1 MIHYITKVDKHHILE
16 VNGESISVEQR
27 ILNSVQEQRISNSV
41 QVLEYKGVTVFPD
54 FTISAYNK
62 PFTSIVVAV
71 EVARVVLKQGDLK

>member
-27 ILNSVQEQRISNSV
+27 ISNSV

-54 FTISAYNK
+54 FTISTYNK